1 MIYITKLQWSDV
13 SMSHYMYAKF
23 SSQQLELATFLRNVT
38 AINRPEKM
46 DQESTNIDLSDAIS
60 TLFSNS
66 CYVSQLTLSKK

>member
-1 MIYITKLQWSDV
+1 
-13 SMSHYMYAKF
+13 
-23 SSQQLELATFLRNVT
+23 
-38 AINRPEKM
+38 M